1 MCRSRNCSDTVLGV
15 SPVSGSYVGS
25 VGFAV
30 AETGGEDDEEGFGI
44 SFSSRKNFLFLNVTL
59 PVPSTFTAYWS

>member
-1 MCRSRNCSDTVLGV
+1 MGV
-15 SPVSGSYVGS
+15 SPVSGAYVGS

-30 AETGGEDDEEGFGI
+30 TEAGREHNEEGFGI

-59 PVPSTFTAYWS
+59 PVPFTFTAY

>member
-1 MCRSRNCSDTVLGV
+1 MCRSRSWSDTALGV

-30 AETGGEDDEEGFGI
+30 TETGGEDGEEGFGI
-44 SFSSRKNFLFLNVTL
+44 NFSSRKNFLFLKVTL
-59 PVPSTFTAYWS
+59 PVPSTLTAY